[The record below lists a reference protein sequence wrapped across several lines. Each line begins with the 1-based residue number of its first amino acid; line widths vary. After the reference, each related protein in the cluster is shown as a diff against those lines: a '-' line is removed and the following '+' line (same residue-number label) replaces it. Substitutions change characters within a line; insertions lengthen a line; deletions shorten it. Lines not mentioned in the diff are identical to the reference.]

1 MCLKKRGEKVKVA
14 LVQFKEAGKKY
25 YFSYK
30 GLTIEPN
37 DLVVVETTRGVEI
50 GKVYFFKEIEASD
63 LTSELKPIMRKAT
76 AEDIK
81 EDQYNQT
88 LEHAIIDKTKQL
100 AIQNELEIKVLGA
113 EYTLDRKRLLIY
125 FEAENRVDFRN
136 LVKDLSEIYH
146 TRIEL
151 RQIGPRD
158 AAKMIGGIGPCGLIL
173 CCTTFIG
180 EFDTVSIKMAK
191 NQNIALNPQK
201 ISGVCG
207 KLLCC
212 IKYEDDVYTELKQLM
227 PDVNQKI
234 QTEKG
239 LANVVDMNVIG
250 QKIKVKYIEG
260 GGFEWLSVDQI
271 QLIEG

>member
-1 MCLKKRGEKVKVA
+1 MKVA

-25 YFSYK
+25 YFSY
-30 GLTIEPN
+30 GDLNIEAK
-37 DLVVVETTRGVEI
+37 DLVVVETSRGIEI
-50 GKVYFFKEIEASD
+50 GKVYLFKEIEESD
-63 LTSELKPIMRKAT
+63 LTSELKPIIRKAT
-76 AEDIK
+76 EEDIH
-81 EDQYNQT
+81 EDEYNQS
-88 LEHAIIDKTKQL
+88 LEVGIIEKAKIL
-100 AIQNELEIKVLGA
+100 AVQNELEIKVLGA

-125 FEAENRVDFRN
+125 FESETRVDFRN
-136 LVKDLSEIYH
+136 LVRDLSEIYH

-180 EFDTVSIKMAK
+180 EFDAVSIKMAK

-212 IKYEDDVYTELKQLM
+212 IKYEDEVYTELKALL
-227 PDVNQKI
+227 PDVREKVK
-234 QTEKG
+234 TEKG
-239 LANVVDMNVIG
+239 DADVIDINIIG
-250 QKIKVKYIEG
+250 QKVKVKYSEDG
-260 GGFEWLSVDQI
+260 GMEWLPVSGI
-271 QLIEG
+271 KRS

>member
-1 MCLKKRGEKVKVA
+1 MHVA

-25 YFSYK
+25 FFSYDN
-30 GLTIEPN
+30 LSIN
-37 DLVVVETTRGVEI
+37 QDDLVVVETTRGVEI
-50 GKVYFFKEIEASD
+50 GRVYMLKEIEASE
-63 LTSELKPIMRKAT
+63 LTSELKPILRVAT
-76 AEDIK
+76 EGDIK
-81 EDQYNQT
+81 EDTYNQS
-88 LEHAIIDKTKQL
+88 LEPGVLETAKKL
-100 AIQNELEIKVLGA
+100 AIKNELEIKVLGA

-125 FEAENRVDFRN
+125 FESESRVDFRG
-136 LVKDLSEIYH
+136 LVKDLSEVYH

-191 NQNIALNPQK
+191 NQNLALNPQK

-212 IKYEDDVYTELKQLM
+212 IKYEDDAYTELKAKL
-227 PDVNQKI
+227 PDYHEKVK
-234 QTEKG
+234 TEKG
-239 LANVVDMNVIG
+239 MALVIDVNILG
-250 QKIKVKYIEG
+250 QKVKVRYQEEDII
-260 GGFEWLSVDQI
+260 EWLS
-271 QLIEG
+271 IEQFSRV

>member
-1 MCLKKRGEKVKVA
+1 MNVA

-25 YFSYK
+25 FFSYEN
-30 GLTIEPN
+30 LTINQE
-37 DLVVVETTRGVEI
+37 DLVVVETSRGVEI
-50 GKVYFFKEIEASD
+50 GKVYMLKEVEASE
-63 LTSELKPIMRKAT
+63 LTSELKPILRIAT
-76 AEDIK
+76 EGDMK
-81 EDQYNQT
+81 EETYNQS
-88 LEHAIIDKTKQL
+88 LEPGVLETAKKL
-100 AIQNELEIKVLGA
+100 AIKNELEIKVLGA

-125 FEAENRVDFRN
+125 FESENRVDFRG
-136 LVKDLSEIYH
+136 LVKDLSEVYH

-191 NQNIALNPQK
+191 NQNLALNPQK

-212 IKYEDDVYTELKQLM
+212 IKYEDDAYTELKDKL
-227 PDVNQKI
+227 PDYHDKVE
-234 QTEKG
+234 TEKG
-239 LANVVDMNVIG
+239 MALVIDVNILG
-250 QKIKVKYIEG
+250 QKIKVRYQQEDIV
-260 GGFEWLSVDQI
+260 EWLSLDQFKRV
-271 QLIEG
+271 

>member
-1 MCLKKRGEKVKVA
+1 MQVA

-25 YFSYK
+25 YFSYQ
-30 GLTIEPN
+30 GLLLSMK
-37 DLVVVETTRGVEI
+37 DLVVVETSRGIEI
-50 GKVYFFKEIEASD
+50 GSVYMFKEILESD
-63 LTSELKPIMRKAT
+63 LISELKPILRKAT
-76 AEDIK
+76 VEDIK
-81 EDQYNQT
+81 ENDYNMT
-88 LEHAIIDKTKQL
+88 LEADIVEKAKEL
-100 AIQNELEIKVLGA
+100 AKKNELEIKVLSA

-125 FEAENRVDFRN
+125 FESENRVDFRN

-173 CCTTFIG
+173 CCATFIG

-212 IKYEDDVYTELKQLM
+212 IKYEDDLYTEYKELM
-227 PDVNQKI
+227 PKVQSQIKTQKGNA
-234 QTEKG
+234 TV
-239 LANVVDMNVIG
+239 LDTNVIA
-250 QKIKVKYIEG
+250 QKLKVKYEDIAQY
-260 GGFEWLSVDQI
+260 EWILLSDI
-271 QLIEG
+271 IKE

>member
-1 MCLKKRGEKVKVA
+1 MQVA
-14 LVQFKEAGKKY
+14 LIQFKEAGKKY
-25 YFSYK
+25 YFSYQ
-30 GLTIEPN
+30 GLEILMK
-37 DLVVVETTRGVEI
+37 DLVVVETSRGIEV
-50 GKVYFFKEIEASD
+50 GSVYMFKEIEQSD
-63 LTSELKPIMRKAT
+63 LISELKPILRKAT
-76 AEDIK
+76 PEDIK
-81 EDQYNQT
+81 ENEYNMT
-88 LEHAIIDKTKQL
+88 LEEDIVNQAKEL
-100 AIQNELEIKVLGA
+100 AKKNELDIKVLSA

-125 FEAENRVDFRN
+125 FESESRVDFRN

-173 CCTTFIG
+173 CCATFIG

-212 IKYEDDVYTELKQLM
+212 IKYEDDLYTEYKEMM
-227 PDVNQKI
+227 PKI
-234 QTEKG
+234 QSHIKTQKG
-239 LANVVDMNVIG
+239 NAIVLDTNVIA
-250 QKIKVKYIEG
+250 QRLKVKYEDVAQY
-260 GGFEWLSVDQI
+260 EWILLSDVIKD
-271 QLIEG
+271 

>member
-1 MCLKKRGEKVKVA
+1 MDVA

-25 YFSYK
+25 FFSYHH
-30 GLTIEPN
+30 IEIKQD
-37 DLVVVETTRGVEI
+37 DLVVVETSRGIEI
-50 GKVYFFKEIEASD
+50 GRVYMLKEIEASE
-63 LTSELKPIMRKAT
+63 LTSELKPIIRVAHD
-76 AEDIK
+76 EDMK
-81 EDQYNQT
+81 EEKYNVT
-88 LEHAIIDKTKQL
+88 LEKGVVETAKKL
-100 AIQNELEIKVLGA
+100 AIKNELEMKVLGA

-136 LVKDLSEIYH
+136 LVRDLSEIYH

-191 NQNIALNPQK
+191 NQNLALNPQK

-212 IKYEDDVYTELKQLM
+212 IKYEDEAYTELKKNLPDFHEIVEIEGEQVLVV
-227 PDVNQKI
+227 DVNI
-234 QTEKG
+234 
-239 LANVVDMNVIG
+239 LG
-250 QKIKVKYIEG
+250 QKVKIKHQEEDFSEWVKLDVIKR
-260 GGFEWLSVDQI
+260 I
-271 QLIEG
+271 KA

>member
-1 MCLKKRGEKVKVA
+1 MQVA

-25 YFSYK
+25 YFSYE
-30 GLTIEPN
+30 GLPLEKK
-37 DLVVVETTRGVEI
+37 DQVVVETTRGIEI
-50 GKVYFFKEIEASD
+50 GKVYMFKEIEETD
-63 LTSELKPIMRKAT
+63 LTSELKPILRKAT
-76 AEDIK
+76 EGDLK
-81 EDQYNQT
+81 EEAYNRT
-88 LEHAIIDKTKQL
+88 LEPAIVEKTKAL
-100 AIQNELEIKVLGA
+100 AKQNELEMKVLGA
-113 EYTLDRKRLLIY
+113 EYTLDRKRLLVY
-125 FEAENRVDFRN
+125 FEAENRIDFRN
-136 LVKDLSEIYH
+136 LVRDLSEIYH

-212 IKYEDDVYTELKQLM
+212 IKYEDDVYTELKLTM
-227 PDVNQKI
+227 PDLK
-234 QTEKG
+234 EKVMTHKG
-239 LANVVDMNVIG
+239 EATVIDLNIIG
-250 QKIKVKYIEG
+250 QKVKVAHAENG
-260 GGFEWLSVDQI
+260 GLEWLALADI
-271 QLIEG
+271 KRA

>member
-1 MCLKKRGEKVKVA
+1 MKVA

-25 YFSYK
+25 YFSYE
-30 GLTIEPN
+30 GLTLEVN
-37 DLVVVETTRGVEI
+37 NLVVVETSRGIEI
-50 GKVYFFKEIEASD
+50 GKVYLFKEIEETD
-63 LTSELKPIMRKAT
+63 LTSELKPIIRKAS
-76 AEDIK
+76 EGDIK

-88 LEHAIIDKTKQL
+88 LEPGIIDKAKQL
-100 AIQNELEIKVLGA
+100 AVQNELEIKVLGA

-125 FEAENRVDFRN
+125 FESENRVDFRN
-136 LVKDLSEIYH
+136 LVRDLSEIYH

-212 IKYEDDVYTELKQLM
+212 IKYEDEVYTELKKIM
-227 PDVNQKI
+227 PDVNEKVE
-234 QTEKG
+234 TEKG
-239 LANVVDMNVIG
+239 MANVLDLNIIAQKVKVRYVDNGAVEWLALANLKRV
-250 QKIKVKYIEG
+250 
-260 GGFEWLSVDQI
+260 
-271 QLIEG
+271 

>member
-1 MCLKKRGEKVKVA
+1 MHVA

-25 YFSYK
+25 YFSYNDLDIK
-30 GLTIEPN
+30 QE
-37 DLVVVETTRGVEI
+37 DLVVVETTRGIEI
-50 GKVYFFKEIEASD
+50 GKVYMLKEIEASD
-63 LTSELKPIMRKAT
+63 LTSELKPIIRKANGN
-76 AEDIK
+76 DMK
-81 EDQYNQT
+81 EEAYNLT
-88 LEHAIIDKTKQL
+88 LEKGVVNTAKKLVVKNQL
-100 AIQNELEIKVLGA
+100 EMKVLGA

-125 FEAENRVDFRN
+125 FEADSRVDFRA
-136 LVKDLSEIYH
+136 LVRDLSEVYH

-191 NQNIALNPQK
+191 NQNLALNPQK

-212 IKYEDDVYTELKQLM
+212 IKYEDDSYTKLKKNLPDYHEIVEIEGEQVLIT
-227 PDVNQKI
+227 DVNI
-234 QTEKG
+234 
-239 LANVVDMNVIG
+239 LG
-250 QKIKVKYIEG
+250 QKVKIKHQEED
-260 GGFEWLSVDQI
+260 FSEWVALDKI
-271 QLIEG
+271 KRIKKA

>member
-1 MCLKKRGEKVKVA
+1 MNVA

-25 YFSYK
+25 FFSYEN
-30 GLTIEPN
+30 LTIHQE
-37 DLVVVETTRGVEI
+37 DLVVVETSRGVEI
-50 GKVYFFKEIEASD
+50 GKVYMLKEIEASE
-63 LTSELKPIMRKAT
+63 LTSELKPILRIAT
-76 AEDIK
+76 EGDIK
-81 EDQYNQT
+81 EEAYNQS
-88 LEHAIIDKTKQL
+88 LEPGVLETAKKL
-100 AIQNELEIKVLGA
+100 AVKNELEIKVLGA

-125 FEAENRVDFRN
+125 FESESRVDFRG
-136 LVKDLSEIYH
+136 LVKDLSEVYH

-191 NQNIALNPQK
+191 NQNLALNPQK

-212 IKYEDDVYTELKQLM
+212 IKYEDDAYTELKANL
-227 PDVNQKI
+227 PDYHDKVE
-234 QTEKG
+234 TEKG
-239 LANVVDMNVIG
+239 MALVIDVNILG
-250 QKIKVKYIEG
+250 QKIKVRYQQEDIV
-260 GGFEWLSVDQI
+260 EWLSLDQFKRV
-271 QLIEG
+271 

>member
-1 MCLKKRGEKVKVA
+1 MKVA

-25 YFSYK
+25 YFSYE
-30 GLTIEPN
+30 GLELEKN
-37 DLVVVETTRGVEI
+37 DQVVVETTRGIEI
-50 GKVYFFKEIEASD
+50 GKVYLFKEIEETD
-63 LTSELKPIMRKAT
+63 LTAELKPILRKAN
-76 AEDIK
+76 EGDLK
-81 EDQYNQT
+81 EDEYNRT
-88 LEHAIIDKTKQL
+88 LEPAILDKAKHL
-100 AIQNELEIKVLGA
+100 AKQNELDMKVLGA

-125 FEAENRVDFRN
+125 FEAENRIDFRN
-136 LVKDLSEIYH
+136 LVRDLSEVYH

-212 IKYEDDVYTELKQLM
+212 IKYEDDVYTELKTTM
-227 PDVNQKI
+227 PDLK
-234 QTEKG
+234 EKVTTPKG
-239 LANVVDMNVIG
+239 EATVIELNIIA
-250 QKIKVKYIEG
+250 QKVKVYHADNG
-260 GGFEWLSVDQI
+260 GMEWLALSDI
-271 QLIEG
+271 KRA

>member
-1 MCLKKRGEKVKVA
+1 MNVA

-25 YFSYK
+25 FFSHEYIDVK
-30 GLTIEPN
+30 RD
-37 DLVVVETTRGVEI
+37 DLVVVETSRGVEI
-50 GKVYFFKEIEASD
+50 GRVYMLKEIEPSE
-63 LTSELKPIMRKAT
+63 LTSELKPIMRVAQ

-81 EDQYNQT
+81 EDEYNQT
-88 LEHAIIDKTKQL
+88 LEVGVVDTTKKL
-100 AIQNELEIKVLGA
+100 SIKNELEIKVLGA

-125 FEAENRVDFRN
+125 FESDSRVDFRG
-136 LVKDLSEIYH
+136 LVRDLSEVYH

-191 NQNIALNPQK
+191 NQNLALNPQK

-212 IKYEDDVYTELKQLM
+212 IKYEDDTYTDLKQNL
-227 PDVNQKI
+227 PDYHEIVE
-234 QTEKG
+234 TEKG
-239 LANVVDMNVIG
+239 QVLVIDVNILG
-250 QKIKVKYIEG
+250 QKVKIKHQSE
-260 GGFEWLSVDQI
+260 D
-271 QLIEG
+271 LIEWVTLDKIKRIKA

>member
-1 MCLKKRGEKVKVA
+1 MKVA

-25 YFSYK
+25 YFSYE
-30 GLTIEPN
+30 GLTLEAKN
-37 DLVVVETTRGVEI
+37 LVVVETSRGIEI
-50 GKVYFFKEIEASD
+50 GKVYLFKEIVETD
-63 LTSELKPIMRKAT
+63 LTSELKPIIRRAT
-76 AEDIK
+76 DGDIK

-88 LEHAIIDKTKQL
+88 LEPGIIEKSKQL
-100 AIQNELEIKVLGA
+100 AVQNELEIKVLGA

-125 FEAENRVDFRN
+125 FESENRVDFRN
-136 LVKDLSEIYH
+136 LVRDLSEIYH

-212 IKYEDDVYTELKQLM
+212 IKYEDEVYTELKKIM
-227 PDVNQKI
+227 PDVNEKVE
-234 QTEKG
+234 TEKG
-239 LANVVDMNVIG
+239 MANVLDLNIIA
-250 QKIKVKYIEG
+250 QKVKVRYVDNG
-260 GGFEWLSVDQI
+260 GIEWLALADLKRV
-271 QLIEG
+271 

>member
-1 MCLKKRGEKVKVA
+1 MQVA

-25 YFSYK
+25 YFSYE
-30 GLTIEPN
+30 GLELEKN
-37 DLVVVETTRGVEI
+37 DQVVVETTRGIEI
-50 GKVYFFKEIEASD
+50 GKVYLFKKIEETD
-63 LTSELKPIMRKAT
+63 LTAELKPILRKAT
-76 AEDIK
+76 DGDLK
-81 EDQYNQT
+81 EDEYNRT
-88 LEHAIIDKTKQL
+88 LEPAVLDRAKHL
-100 AIQNELEIKVLGA
+100 AKQNELEMKVLGA

-125 FEAENRVDFRN
+125 FEAENRIDFRN
-136 LVKDLSEIYH
+136 LVRDLSEVYH

-158 AAKMIGGIGPCGLIL
+158 AAKLIGGIGPCGLIL

-212 IKYEDDVYTELKQLM
+212 IKYEDDVYTELKTVM
-227 PDVNQKI
+227 PDLK
-234 QTEKG
+234 EKVTTPKG
-239 LANVVDMNVIG
+239 EATVVELNIIG
-250 QKIKVKYIEG
+250 QKVKVYHADNG
-260 GGFEWLSVDQI
+260 GMEWLPLTDI
-271 QLIEG
+271 KRA

>member
-1 MCLKKRGEKVKVA
+1 MQVA

-25 YFSYK
+25 YFSYE
-30 GLTIEPN
+30 GLELEKN
-37 DLVVVETTRGVEI
+37 DQVVVETTRGIEI
-50 GKVYFFKEIEASD
+50 GKVYLFKKIEETD
-63 LTSELKPIMRKAT
+63 LTAELKPILRKAT
-76 AEDIK
+76 DGDLK
-81 EDQYNQT
+81 EDEYNRT
-88 LEHAIIDKTKQL
+88 LEPAVLDRAKHL
-100 AIQNELEIKVLGA
+100 AKQNELEMKVLGA

-125 FEAENRVDFRN
+125 FEAENRIDFRN
-136 LVKDLSEIYH
+136 LVRDLSEVYH

-158 AAKMIGGIGPCGLIL
+158 AAKLIGGIGPCGLIL

-212 IKYEDDVYTELKQLM
+212 IKYEDDVYTELKTVM
-227 PDVNQKI
+227 PDLK
-234 QTEKG
+234 EKVTTPKG
-239 LANVVDMNVIG
+239 EATVVELNIIG
-250 QKIKVKYIEG
+250 QKVKVYHADNG
-260 GGFEWLSVDQI
+260 GMEWLPLADI
-271 QLIEG
+271 KRA